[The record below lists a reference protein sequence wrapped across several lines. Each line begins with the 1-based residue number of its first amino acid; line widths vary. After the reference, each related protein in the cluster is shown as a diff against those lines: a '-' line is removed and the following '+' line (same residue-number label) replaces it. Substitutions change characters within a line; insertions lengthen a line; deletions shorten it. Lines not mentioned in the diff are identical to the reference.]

1 MSSGVTY
8 KPKRQKVK
16 LSIADYLL
24 SLIDFLF
31 LCWDLFWN
39 FFAGILLFGLFALP
53 FVLYFMRHSKQW
65 EFAIKFVFVFVALYV
80 CFFITSFMKVR
91 VARMFERLMMNAE
104 EKEFAKIT
112 RNLSREKYI
121 AIKTYF
127 KATGTSVESANNFLK
142 SCRGVA
148 FLDAYD
154 KTSIL
159 NNVEIS
165 KLILDVEREEQI
177 VSCALDIL
185 KTY

>member
-1 MSSGVTY
+1 MNDGVPIRASGDC
-8 KPKRQKVK
+8 KPTNRERNKSK
-16 LSIADYLL
+16 LD
-24 SLIDFLF
+24 LIFVLV
-31 LCWDLFWN
+31 
-39 FFAGILLFGLFALP
+39 GTSLFALP
-53 FVLYFMRHSKQW
+53 AAIVYFDANRKML
-65 EFAIKFVFVFVALYV
+65 ENIIKYIICVILFCIALKL
-80 CFFITSFMKVR
+80 FQFMKVR
-91 VARMFERLMMNAE
+91 VVRMFERLMMNAD

-121 AIKTYF
+121 ALKMYF
-127 KATGTSVESANNFLK
+127 KATGTSVESANKFLT

-177 VSCALDIL
+177 VSCAVDIL
-185 KTY
+185 KAY

>member
-1 MSSGVTY
+1 MSNGV
-8 KPKRQKVK
+8 PMRQGKK
-16 LSIADYLL
+16 IRSKHSFWYN
-24 SLIDFLF
+24 LF
-31 LCWDLFWN
+31 VSWDIFWN
-39 FFAGILLFGLFALP
+39 IFWNIFAGILFFGLCSLP
-53 FVLYFMRHSKQW
+53 FILYFMRHSGQW
-65 EFAIKFVFVFVALYV
+65 EIVVKLIFTCIALTI
-80 CFFITSFMKVR
+80 CFLISKFMKVM
-91 VARMFERLMMNAE
+91 VTKMFERLMMNPD

-112 RNLSREKYI
+112 RNVSREKYI
-121 AIKTYF
+121 ALKMYF
-127 KATGTSVESANNFLK
+127 KATGTSVESANKFLT

-185 KTY
+185 KAY